1 MSERET
7 LKEQIERQRRERQ
20 EVADARDKKIEEEGF
35 FAWWKEGAK
44 EQVGNFFERESEKQD
59 VKIQERKEKKLAE
72 KEENQQIKED
82 AKRRYKEVK
91 ANNIAHCPKC
101 KSTSVEY
108 IERKKM
114 SLTRGVAGDLLAGRT
129 GALIGATS
137 KKPKGRMKCLNCGKE
152 WKSK

>member
-1 MSERET
+1 MKDVLNQRKKDI
-7 LKEQIERQRRERQ
+7 KE
-20 EVADARDKKIEEEGF
+20 KGF
-35 FAWWKEGAK
+35 WKWWKEGAK
-44 EQVGNFFERESEKQD
+44 EQWGEMLDKESARQYAKTE
-59 VKIQERKEKKLAE
+59 ERKEMKIAE

-82 AKRRYKEVK
+82 AKRRYKEIK

-114 SLTRGVAGDLLAGRT
+114 SLTRGIAGDILAGPVGGIV
-129 GALIGATS
+129 GASS